1 MLVQKSDGT
10 EVTFTS
16 TTGTP
21 DTLEFKTE
29 TNNNTTADNIYT
41 QINAHAD
48 FTVANP
54 AANVVTIYET
64 TRAGTGFLSITS
76 TDDIRLAVTSE
87 SHALVE
93 SVASIP
99 GTNED
104 EVWLVVQRTING
116 ATKRYIEYM
125 KSWEFGTDIEESFFV
140 DSGLTYSGSA
150 ATSLSGLAHLETE
163 NVSIL
168 TNGATH
174 NSKVVAS
181 AAVALDVSATKAQVG
196 LPYNSTLQTMRL
208 EAGATDGTAQGK
220 VKRIDEATVRLFR
233 TVNAMVGGDL
243 TTLDRISFRSAA
255 DSMDEPVPL
264 FTGDKSIEMP
274 SGFDQDGYVVVQQD
288 LPLPMTLISVIAR
301 AQTFD

>member
-1 MLVQKSDGT
+1 MTYRREEQVIAWHKHKIGGVSGNCTVTVTDYANIVAGTKLVLTKSDGT

-93 SVASIP
+93 
-99 GTNED
+99 
-104 EVWLVVQRTING
+104 
-116 ATKRYIEYM
+116 
-125 KSWEFGTDIEESFFV
+125 
-140 DSGLTYSGSA
+140 
-150 ATSLSGLAHLETE
+150 
-163 NVSIL
+163 
-168 TNGATH
+168 
-174 NSKVVAS
+174 
-181 AAVALDVSATKAQVG
+181 
-196 LPYNSTLQTMRL
+196 TL
-208 EAGATDGTAQGK
+208 
-220 VKRIDEATVRLFR
+220 
-233 TVNAMVGGDL
+233 
-243 TTLDRISFRSAA
+243 
-255 DSMDEPVPL
+255 
-264 FTGDKSIEMP
+264 
-274 SGFDQDGYVVVQQD
+274 Y
-288 LPLPMTLISVIAR
+288 
-301 AQTFD
+301 